1 MKVLTIVGA
10 RPQFIKA
17 RPVSAALAEAGVE
30 EFMLHTGQ
38 HYDHDMSGQFFTELG
53 LRAPDTNL
61 GVGAGSHAS
70 QTARMLTGI
79 EEHLLAWRPDAV
91 LVYGDTNSTAAGAL
105 AAAKLHIPVAHVEA
119 GLRSYNR
126 RMPEEINR
134 VVTDHLSSRLYCPAQ
149 GACDNLAREGI
160 TGGVQVV
167 GDVMHDALQFFLPLA
182 LQRPNP
188 ATLHRLSELNYYVA
202 TLHRADLTD
211 NNERLCERLS
221 ALGSLDL
228 PVVLP
233 LHPRTRDRLD
243 KVNWRP
249 SPDQRLHVLP
259 PLGYLDMLRL
269 VSGCRCVITDSGG
282 LQKEAYWLAKP
293 CFTLREETEWTE
305 TVAAGWNHLVGMDTA
320 RLHAALQTPR
330 PSARPQLYGSGDA
343 AQRIARDLLGLGQ
356 A

>member
-1 MKVLTIVGA
+1 MKVFTIVGA

-30 EFMLHTGQ
+30 EFLLHTGQ
-38 HYDHDMSGQFFTELG
+38 HYDHDMSGQFFAELG
-53 LRAPDTNL
+53 LRAADINL
-61 GVGAGSHAS
+61 GVGSGSHAT

-79 EEHLLAWRPDAV
+79 EEHLLASRPDAV

-119 GLRSYNR
+119 GLRSQNR

-134 VVTDHLSSRLYCPAQ
+134 VVTDHLSARLYCPAQ
-149 GACDNLAREGI
+149 AACDNLAREGI
-160 TGGVQVV
+160 TDGVQVV
-167 GDVMHDALQFFLPLA
+167 GDVMYDALQFFLPLA

-188 ATLHRLSELNYYVA
+188 ATRHRLAESNYYVA

-211 NNERLCERLS
+211 NNERLREQLS
-221 ALGSLDL
+221 VLGDLDF

-233 LHPRTRDRLD
+233 LHPRTRERLA
-243 KVNWRP
+243 KINWCP
-249 SPDQRLHVLP
+249 SPDQRLHVVA

-269 VSGCRCVITDSGG
+269 VSGCHGVITDSGG

-305 TVAAGWNHLVGMDTA
+305 TIAAGWNHLVGLDTH
-320 RLHAALQTPR
+320 RLLAALKAPR
-330 PSARPQLYGSGDA
+330 QLTHPQLYGAGDA